1 MKNILFY
8 GNCQLGI
15 LCERYLFKN
24 EEFKSK
30 YNVLKPESFGIDLLY
45 DWERFQFF
53 PETVSKSNLLNFKKA
68 LDSSDIIIFHE
79 IKSDSFSIELC
90 TENIINQYDRE
101 NICLTNFWFDP
112 YNQANGIIEHLY
124 FNKIAETPSSI
135 LDFLYDGF
143 DFFIEDLTNEEYKKS
158 RLNEI
163 LYLQELNQKAKTFSD
178 SFFLS

>member
-90 TENIINQYDRE
+90 TENIINQ
-101 NICLTNFWFDP
+101 
-112 YNQANGIIEHLY
+112 
-124 FNKIAETPSSI
+124 
-135 LDFLYDGF
+135 
-143 DFFIEDLTNEEYKKS
+143 
-158 RLNEI
+158 
-163 LYLQELNQKAKTFSD
+163 
-178 SFFLS
+178 